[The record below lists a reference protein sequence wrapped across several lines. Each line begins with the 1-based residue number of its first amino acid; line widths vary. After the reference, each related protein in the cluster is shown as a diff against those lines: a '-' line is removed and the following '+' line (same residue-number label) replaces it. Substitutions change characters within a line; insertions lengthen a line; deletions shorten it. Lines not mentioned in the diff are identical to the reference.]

1 MTPALAFL
9 MMRRWHNTER
19 SLPRSGPKL
28 RLNLPCEGGV
38 TAKDLAS
45 MQSGNRVSHR
55 LSSIARALPLILA
68 TTAHRSV
75 TARVRWEVLMSI
87 TFIVVVVVQA
97 VLALLIGYVNVKERL
112 IENGDL
118 ER

>member
-1 MTPALAFL
+1 
-9 MMRRWHNTER
+9 
-19 SLPRSGPKL
+19 
-28 RLNLPCEGGV
+28 
-38 TAKDLAS
+38 
-45 MQSGNRVSHR
+45 
-55 LSSIARALPLILA
+55 
-68 TTAHRSV
+68 
-75 TARVRWEVLMSI
+75 MSI